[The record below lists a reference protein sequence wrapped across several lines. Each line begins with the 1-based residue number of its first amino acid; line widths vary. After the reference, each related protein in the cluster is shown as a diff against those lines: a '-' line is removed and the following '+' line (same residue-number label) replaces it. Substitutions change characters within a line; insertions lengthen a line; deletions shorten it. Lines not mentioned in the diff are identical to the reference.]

1 MRFVLGMSKPK
12 STVAR
17 LAIACALLAVGPA
30 AQAQQFS
37 ADLARRNVDGQVVP
51 AGRLAV
57 SNANVRIEMPEF
69 SDGFFIIRG
78 DATYFIS
85 LTRPFFMDA
94 GKSSQLTQ
102 ILLPVDPDDP
112 CRQWQAMAK
121 VAGEAGGNS
130 QWLCERIGPDL
141 LDGNN
146 TIKYRISSPVN
157 QRYSGWIN
165 PRLRFLVRLQAEDGT
180 TVELANLR
188 EAPQFGSLF
197 EIPAGYR
204 KLDPQQLIDRIKKS
218 DAWVEPMK

>member
-1 MRFVLGMSKPK
+1 MLKP
-12 STVAR
+12 TLIFAR
-17 LAIACALLAVGPA
+17 LAVAIACALLAAGTA

-37 ADLARRNVDGQVVP
+37 ADLVRRNVDGELVEP
-51 AGRLAV
+51 SGRIAV
-57 SNANVRIEMPEF
+57 SNANVRIETPDF
-69 SDGFFIIRG
+69 RDGFFIIRG
-78 DATYFIS
+78 DAAYFVS

-121 VAGEAGGNS
+121 VAGEAGGHS

-188 EAPQFGSLF
+188 EAPQSDSLF
-197 EIPAGYR
+197 EIPSGYR